1 MTDTTLSFRS
11 RSATGNPTAAGN
23 VGKNRQDA

>member
-1 MTDTTLSFRS
+1 MTPSS
-11 RSATGNPTAAGN
+11 RTSGRRTATSNPTAAGN